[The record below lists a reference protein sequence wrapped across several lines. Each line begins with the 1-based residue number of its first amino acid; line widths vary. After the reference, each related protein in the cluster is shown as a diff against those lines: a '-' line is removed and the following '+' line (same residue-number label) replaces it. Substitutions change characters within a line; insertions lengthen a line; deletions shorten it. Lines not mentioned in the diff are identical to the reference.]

1 MANYNPGFKGTTEGL
16 LRGAATSA
24 AKRSAAYKMSDAEF
38 KEFKKLAES
47 LKERGFYVDVSR
59 NPTGNVTLRLTVN
72 DALGGFRSSYPPN
85 KQSLETIKN
94 KITEVK
100 KQPNYAKF
108 AEVKRG
114 VPEKIKRQT
123 QLSLEKARDPSRIEA
138 EIRRLKKGLM
148 PNHQLHHL
156 AGKDELTKLNN
167 LKFLPTNLNTA
178 DDIIRAEQN
187 IIDLNKETNLIL
199 DQAKISK
206 NDKIRLNQLNAL
218 KKRIKNKDL
227 KGQLKGLKSM
237 DIISFDK
244 DGNVI
249 KKSVGADI
257 KMKTTGAG
265 TEVGEIAFSDIVSK
279 TDPRRLDVLNMATA
293 EIAKEIEGSGDKAL
307 IKTFHQRLKK
317 AGLRISCKDGCIVKA
332 ADSNPATL
340 RKVVQEVTKEQPQK
354 MIRLFRGE
362 SFPQR
367 NIKGFKD
374 KAKFFKTTIPEIK
387 KDTLSGQWFTPNQA
401 HAKAYLSRPGQM
413 KYVDVTPAEL
423 ESFNR
428 YKAKVNKRPVKYSVK
443 KMQGLPDAPTHGV
456 TTSPHHQVIPRY
468 KLKQMEEAGR
478 IKSKLDLNPFGKS
491 YMSDVLVK
499 PAKGVL
505 EYDLVL
511 GGFVDSANPGEIVG
525 QNQLKTWAADNP
537 MDVKVGTEIPKP
549 NKSVL
554 KTVGKTLAHIG
565 APLPTALIDGYFI
578 NKQVDEGKSTAE
590 IAKDPLN
597 WLGLATM
604 EPLTKMAGANAPGG
618 LNAVLRLGLNPAT
631 IRGITRFAGL
641 PGLAIS
647 TAMTAY
653 DQYKKYQN
661 EEGFVYN
668 LFNKEGT

>member
-16 LRGAATSA
+16 LKGATTSA
-24 AKRSAAYKMSDAEF
+24 AKRSGAVTTTVS
-38 KEFKKLAES
+38 EFKKLQDEVAK
-47 LKERGFYVDVSR
+47 LKDKGFYFELKR
-59 NPTGNVTLRLTVN
+59 NPDTGVTKLRFANGLTG
-72 DALGGFRSSYPPN
+72 LR
-85 KQSLETIKN
+85 KQYAPTLESINEIAADIK
-94 KITEVK
+94 KTK
-100 KQPNYAKF
+100 ATQAYKDF
-108 AEVKRG
+108 ATVKRG

-187 IIDLNKETNLIL
+187 IIDLNKETKLIL

-237 DIISFDK
+237 DIISVDK
-244 DGNVI
+244 DGNVT

-293 EIAKEIEGSGDKAL
+293 EIAKEIEASGDEKL
-307 IKTFHQRLKK
+307 IKTFHDRLKK

-362 SFPQR
+362 PLFKPKDLGYTGDKLIPQSAR
-367 NIKGFKD
+367 GRWFSKS
-374 KAKFFKTTIPEIK
+374 PEVAGIFADYPGIIK
-387 KDTLSGQWFTPNQA
+387 K
-401 HAKAYLSRPGQM
+401 
-413 KYVDVTPAEL
+413 VDVTPEEFAKGKKIQTRTKLGSYVDPNEL
-423 ESFNR
+423 VLPKS
-428 YKAKVNKRPVKYSVK
+428 
-443 KMQGLPDAPTHGV
+443 KMADVGID
-456 TTSPHHQVIPRY
+456 IPRTIGY
-468 KLKQMEEAGR
+468 NLKWDN
-478 IKSKLDLNPFGKS
+478 IKGAFVNSGTD
-491 YMSDVLVK
+491 DVVSQ
-499 PAKGVL
+499 A
-505 EYDLVL
+505 E
-511 GGFVDSANPGEIVG
+511 
-525 QNQLKTWAADNP
+525 LKTWAADNP

-554 KTVGKTLAHIG
+554 KTVGRTLAKVG
-565 APLPTALIDGYFI
+565 TPLPTALIDGYFI
-578 NKQVDEGKSTAE
+578 NKQMDEGKSTAE

-604 EPLTKMAGANAPGG
+604 EPLTKLAGANTSGG

-631 IRGITRFAGL
+631 IRGVSRFAGL

>member
-16 LRGAATSA
+16 LKGATTSA
-24 AKRSAAYKMSDAEF
+24 AKRSGAVTTTVS
-38 KEFKKLAES
+38 EFKKLQDEVAK
-47 LKERGFYVDVSR
+47 LKDKGFYFELKR
-59 NPTGNVTLRLTVN
+59 NPDTGVTKLRFANGLPG
-72 DALGGFRSSYPPN
+72 LRKQYPPT
-85 KQSLETIKN
+85 LESINEIAADIK
-94 KITEVK
+94 KTK
-100 KQPNYAKF
+100 ATQAYKDF
-108 AEVKRG
+108 ATVKRG

-187 IIDLNKETNLIL
+187 IIDLNKETKLIL

-237 DIISFDK
+237 DIISVDK
-244 DGNVI
+244 DGNVT

-293 EIAKEIEGSGDKAL
+293 EIAKEIEASGDEKL
-307 IKTFHQRLKK
+307 IKTFHDRLKK

-354 MIRLFRGE
+354 MIRLYRGE
-362 SFPQR
+362 PLFKPKDLGYTGDKLIPQSAR
-367 NIKGFKD
+367 GRWFSKS
-374 KAKFFKTTIPEIK
+374 PEVAGIFADYPGIIK
-387 KDTLSGQWFTPNQA
+387 K
-401 HAKAYLSRPGQM
+401 
-413 KYVDVTPAEL
+413 VDVTPEEFAKGKKIQTRTKLGSYVDPNEL
-423 ESFNR
+423 VLPKS
-428 YKAKVNKRPVKYSVK
+428 
-443 KMQGLPDAPTHGV
+443 KMADVGID
-456 TTSPHHQVIPRY
+456 IPRTIGY
-468 KLKQMEEAGR
+468 NLKWDN
-478 IKSKLDLNPFGKS
+478 IKGAFVNSGTD
-491 YMSDVLVK
+491 DVVSQ
-499 PAKGVL
+499 A
-505 EYDLVL
+505 E
-511 GGFVDSANPGEIVG
+511 
-525 QNQLKTWAADNP
+525 LKTWAADNP

-554 KTVGKTLAHIG
+554 KTVGRTLAKVG
-565 APLPTALIDGYFI
+565 TPLPTALIDGYFI
-578 NKQVDEGKSTAE
+578 NKQMDEGKSTAE

-604 EPLTKMAGANAPGG
+604 EPLTKLAGANTSGG

-631 IRGITRFAGL
+631 IRGISRFAGL

>member
-16 LRGAATSA
+16 LKGATTSA
-24 AKRSAAYKMSDAEF
+24 AKRSGAVTTTVS
-38 KEFKKLAES
+38 EFKKLQDEVAK
-47 LKERGFYVDVSR
+47 LKDKGFYFELKR
-59 NPTGNVTLRLTVN
+59 NPDTGVTKLRFANGLTG
-72 DALGGFRSSYPPN
+72 LRKQYPPT
-85 KQSLETIKN
+85 LESINEIAADIK
-94 KITEVK
+94 KTK
-100 KQPNYAKF
+100 ATQAYKDF
-108 AEVKRG
+108 ATVKRG

-187 IIDLNKETNLIL
+187 IIDLNKETKLIL

-237 DIISFDK
+237 DIISVDK
-244 DGNVI
+244 DGNVT

-293 EIAKEIEGSGDKAL
+293 EIAKEIEASGDEKL
-307 IKTFHQRLKK
+307 IKTFHDRLKK

-362 SFPQR
+362 PLFKPKDLGYTGDKLIPQSAR
-367 NIKGFKD
+367 GRWFSKS
-374 KAKFFKTTIPEIK
+374 PEVAGIFADYPGIIK
-387 KDTLSGQWFTPNQA
+387 K
-401 HAKAYLSRPGQM
+401 
-413 KYVDVTPAEL
+413 VDVTPEEFAKGKKIQTRTKLGSYVDPNEL
-423 ESFNR
+423 VLPKS
-428 YKAKVNKRPVKYSVK
+428 
-443 KMQGLPDAPTHGV
+443 KMADVGID
-456 TTSPHHQVIPRY
+456 IPRTIGY
-468 KLKQMEEAGR
+468 NLKWDN
-478 IKSKLDLNPFGKS
+478 IKGAFVNSGTD
-491 YMSDVLVK
+491 DVVSQ
-499 PAKGVL
+499 A
-505 EYDLVL
+505 E
-511 GGFVDSANPGEIVG
+511 
-525 QNQLKTWAADNP
+525 LKTWAADNP

-554 KTVGKTLAHIG
+554 KTVGRTLAKVG
-565 APLPTALIDGYFI
+565 TPLPTALIDGYFI
-578 NKQVDEGKSTAE
+578 NKQMDEGKSTAE

-604 EPLTKMAGANAPGG
+604 EPLTKLAGANTSGG

-631 IRGITRFAGL
+631 IRGISRFAGL

-668 LFNKEGT
+668 LFNKEGN

>member
-1 MANYNPGFKGTTEGL
+1 MANYNPGFKGTTAGL
-16 LRGAATSA
+16 LKGAATSA

-59 NPTGNVTLRLTVN
+59 NPTGNVTLRFTVN

-123 QLSLEKARDPSRIEA
+123 QLSLEKGRDPSRIEA
-138 EIRRLKKGLM
+138 EIRRLKKGLV

-167 LKFLPTNLNTA
+167 LKLLPTKLNTA
-178 DDIIRAEQN
+178 DDVIRAEQN
-187 IIDLNKETNLIL
+187 IIDLNKETKLIL
-199 DQAKISK
+199 DQSKIAK

-265 TEVGEIAFSDIVSK
+265 TEVGEIAFSEILSK

-307 IKTFHQRLKK
+307 IKTFHDRLKK
-317 AGLRISCKDGCIVKA
+317 AGLRITCKDGCIVKA
-332 ADSNPATL
+332 ADTNPQVL
-340 RKVVQEVTKEQPQK
+340 RSVITEVKAEQPEK
-354 MIRLFRGE
+354 F
-362 SFPQR
+362 
-367 NIKGFKD
+367 
-374 KAKFFKTTIPEIK
+374 AKLTDSPFEDYKNTVLNE
-387 KDTLSGQWFTPNQA
+387 
-401 HAKAYLSRPGQM
+401 RP
-413 KYVDVTPAEL
+413 P
-423 ESFNR
+423 S
-428 YKAKVNKRPVKYSVK
+428 VKYNKDVGAFETANGNVAT
-443 KMQGLPDAPTHGV
+443 QEDL
-456 TTSPHHQVIPRY
+456 
-468 KLKQMEEAGR
+468 KLYAEE
-478 IKSKLDLNPFGKS
+478 
-491 YMSDVLVK
+491 
-499 PAKGVL
+499 
-505 EYDLVL
+505 
-511 GGFVDSANPGEIVG
+511 
-525 QNQLKTWAADNP
+525 NP
-537 MDVKVGTEIPKP
+537 MEVKVGTEPPKV

-565 APLPTALIDGYFI
+565 APLPTALIDGYFL
-578 NKQVDEGKSTAE
+578 NKQIDEGRSTE
-590 IAKDPLN
+590 DIAKDPLN
-597 WLGLATM
+597 WIGLAAM
-604 EPLTKMAGANAPGG
+604 EPLSKVSGVAQKGG

-631 IRGITRFAGL
+631 IRGISRFAGL

>member
-16 LRGAATSA
+16 LKGAAASA

-47 LKERGFYVDVSR
+47 LKERGFYVDASR
-59 NPTGNVTLRLTVN
+59 NPTGNVTLRFTVN

-85 KQSLETIKN
+85 KQSLEIIKN

-123 QLSLEKARDPSRIEA
+123 QLSLEKGRDPSRIEA
-138 EIRRLKKGLM
+138 EIRRLKKGLV

-167 LKFLPTNLNTA
+167 LKLLPTKLNTA
-178 DDIIRAEQN
+178 DDVIRAEQN
-187 IIDLNKETNLIL
+187 IIDLNKETKLIL
-199 DQAKISK
+199 DQSKIAK

-265 TEVGEIAFSDIVSK
+265 TEVGEIAFSEILSK

-307 IKTFHQRLKK
+307 IKTFHDRLKK
-317 AGLRISCKDGCIVKA
+317 AGLRITCKDGCIVKA
-332 ADSNPATL
+332 ADTNPHVLRSVIATV
-340 RKVVQEVTKEQPQK
+340 KAEQPEK
-354 MIRLFRGE
+354 FAKL
-362 SFPQR
+362 
-367 NIKGFKD
+367 KGPTKL
-374 KAKFFKTTIPEIK
+374 P
-387 KDTLSGQWFTPNQA
+387 
-401 HAKAYLSRPGQM
+401 
-413 KYVDVTPAEL
+413 VTPDTPVLTPEKL
-423 ESFNR
+423 PVTPETVVP
-428 YKAKVNKRPVKYSVK
+428 KVE
-443 KMQGLPDAPTHGV
+443 
-456 TTSPHHQVIPRY
+456 
-468 KLKQMEEAGR
+468 KLKYNNDIGAFETANGNVATQEDLKLYAEE
-478 IKSKLDLNPFGKS
+478 
-491 YMSDVLVK
+491 
-499 PAKGVL
+499 
-505 EYDLVL
+505 
-511 GGFVDSANPGEIVG
+511 
-525 QNQLKTWAADNP
+525 NP
-537 MDVKVGTEIPKP
+537 MEVKVGTEPPKV

-578 NKQVDEGKSTAE
+578 NKQMDEGKSTAE

-597 WLGLATM
+597 WIGLAAM
-604 EPLTKMAGANAPGG
+604 EPLSKVSGVAEKGG
-618 LNAVLRLGLNPAT
+618 MNAVLRLGLNPAT
-631 IRGITRFAGL
+631 IRGISRFAGL

>member
-16 LRGAATSA
+16 LKGATTSA
-24 AKRSAAYKMSDAEF
+24 AKRSGAVTTTVS
-38 KEFKKLAES
+38 EFKKLQDEVAK
-47 LKERGFYVDVSR
+47 LKDKGFYFELKR
-59 NPTGNVTLRLTVN
+59 NPDTGVTKLRFANGLTG
-72 DALGGFRSSYPPN
+72 LRKQYPPT
-85 KQSLETIKN
+85 LESINEIAADIK
-94 KITEVK
+94 KTK
-100 KQPNYAKF
+100 ATQAYKDF
-108 AEVKRG
+108 ATVKRG

-187 IIDLNKETNLIL
+187 IIDLNKETKLIL

-237 DIISFDK
+237 DIISVDK
-244 DGNVI
+244 DGNVT

-293 EIAKEIEGSGDKAL
+293 EIAKEIEASGDEKL
-307 IKTFHQRLKK
+307 IKTFHDRLKK

-362 SFPQR
+362 PLFKPKDLGYTGDKLIPQSAR
-367 NIKGFKD
+367 GRWFSKS
-374 KAKFFKTTIPEIK
+374 PEVAGIFADYPGIIK
-387 KDTLSGQWFTPNQA
+387 K
-401 HAKAYLSRPGQM
+401 
-413 KYVDVTPAEL
+413 VDVTPEEFAKGKKIQTRTKLGSYVDPNEL
-423 ESFNR
+423 VLPKS
-428 YKAKVNKRPVKYSVK
+428 
-443 KMQGLPDAPTHGV
+443 KMADVGID
-456 TTSPHHQVIPRY
+456 IPRTIGY
-468 KLKQMEEAGR
+468 NLKWDN
-478 IKSKLDLNPFGKS
+478 IKGAFVNSGTD
-491 YMSDVLVK
+491 DVVSQ
-499 PAKGVL
+499 A
-505 EYDLVL
+505 E
-511 GGFVDSANPGEIVG
+511 
-525 QNQLKTWAADNP
+525 LKTWAADNP

-554 KTVGKTLAHIG
+554 KTVGRTLAKVG
-565 APLPTALIDGYFI
+565 TPLPTALIDGYFI
-578 NKQVDEGKSTAE
+578 NKQMDEGKSTAE

-604 EPLTKMAGANAPGG
+604 EPLTKLAGANTSGG

-631 IRGITRFAGL
+631 IRGISRFAGL

>member
-1 MANYNPGFKGTTEGL
+1 L

-47 LKERGFYVDVSR
+47 LKERGFYIDVNR
-59 NPTGNVTLRLTVN
+59 NPTGNVTLRFTVN

-85 KQSLETIKN
+85 KQSLEIIKN
-94 KITEVK
+94 KINEVK

-227 KGQLKGLKSM
+227 KGKLKGLKSM

-293 EIAKEIEGSGDKAL
+293 EIAKEIEASGDEKL
-307 IKTFHQRLKK
+307 IKTFHDRLKK

-332 ADSNPATL
+332 ANTNPQVL
-340 RKVVQEVTKEQPQK
+340 RSVITEVKAEQPEK
-354 MIRLFRGE
+354 F
-362 SFPQR
+362 
-367 NIKGFKD
+367 
-374 KAKFFKTTIPEIK
+374 AKLTDSPFE
-387 KDTLSGQWFTPNQA
+387 D
-401 HAKAYLSRPGQM
+401 
-413 KYVDVTPAEL
+413 
-423 ESFNR
+423 
-428 YKAKVNKRPVKYSVK
+428 YKNTVLNEKPPSVKYNKDVGAFETANGNVAT
-443 KMQGLPDAPTHGV
+443 QEDL
-456 TTSPHHQVIPRY
+456 
-468 KLKQMEEAGR
+468 KLYAEE
-478 IKSKLDLNPFGKS
+478 
-491 YMSDVLVK
+491 
-499 PAKGVL
+499 
-505 EYDLVL
+505 
-511 GGFVDSANPGEIVG
+511 
-525 QNQLKTWAADNP
+525 NP
-537 MDVKVGTEIPKP
+537 MEVKVGEEPPKV

-554 KTVGKTLAHIG
+554 KTVGRTLAKVG
-565 APLPTALIDGYFI
+565 TPLPTALLDGYFI
-578 NKQVDEGKSTAE
+578 NKQMDEGKSTAE

-597 WLGLATM
+597 WVGLATM
-604 EPLTKMAGANAPGG
+604 EPLTKLAGANTSGG

-631 IRGITRFAGL
+631 IRGISR
-641 PGLAIS
+641 
-647 TAMTAY
+647 
-653 DQYKKYQN
+653 
-661 EEGFVYN
+661 
-668 LFNKEGT
+668 

>member
-167 LKFLPTNLNTA
+167 LKLLPTKLNTA
-178 DDIIRAEQN
+178 DDVIGAEQN

-293 EIAKEIEGSGDKAL
+293 EIAKEIEASGDEKL
-307 IKTFHQRLKK
+307 IKTFHDRLKK

-578 NKQVDEGKSTAE
+578 NKQMDEGKSTAE